1 MKTLEE
7 LAFELDRVGA
17 AQQCEQ
23 LMSTYVSL
31 HMEMRH
37 KDYMK
42 LWTHRSDCK
51 LEMPWG
57 AYEGFKGVERCYL
70 KDHGDRSMP
79 EIQELLKGLLCV
91 HCIGTSVIEV
101 ARDGKTARGVWI
113 SPGFETANEGPEG
126 PQAMWAWS
134 KYGVDFLLEDD
145 GWKIWKMKV
154 YPLFQAPYDTC
165 WTDVPPYD
173 GFMLDTSCDHPLERP
188 IWNYDPKGRYPD
200 DQPAPPEPYGTYDDV
215 GYTW

>member
-1 MKTLEE
+1 MKNMEE

-17 AQQCEQ
+17 AQKCEQ
-23 LMSTYVSL
+23 LMTIYVSL

-37 KDYMK
+37 KDYLR
-42 LWTHRSDCK
+42 LWTQRPDCK

-57 AYEGFKGVERCYL
+57 AYEGYAGVERCYL

-91 HCIGTSVIEV
+91 HTIGTSVIEV
-101 ARDGKTARGVWI
+101 AADGKTARGVWI
-113 SPGFETANEGPEG
+113 SPGFETANEGADVPMG
-126 PQAMWAWS
+126 MWAWS
-134 KYGVDFLLEDD
+134 KYGVDFLLEED

-173 GFMLDTSCDHPLERP
+173 GFMLETTCDHPLERP
-188 IWNYDPKGRYPD
+188 IWNYDPNGHYPE
-200 DQPAPPEPYGTYDDV
+200 DQPAPPEAYETYDDV